1 MCTLS
6 WELCSTKSYTN
17 LYARTHHYKS
27 RTLKIL
33 LTVVTETSSLLS
45 ANVFTM
51 PEHFPW
57 VWGVVEECRILHF
70 PLTGCHV
77 TFRTKT
83 LVHTMYKTRHHWLHG
98 PPYLE
103 AVDCSSLLVMAYLAK
118 RRSRV
123 KRCACMEDWT
133 NNMPSLEGML
143 FGWGVQSTGRNFPM
157 MVIVP
162 YLISNNMNIY
172 TGHSPILTRYWL
184 WLRCAV
190 HR

>member
-1 MCTLS
+1 MHEHTII
-6 WELCSTKSYTN
+6 N
-17 LYARTHHYKS
+17 HA
-27 RTLKIL
+27 L
-33 LTVVTETSSLLS
+33 LRYYLLLS
-45 ANVFTM
+45 LKPLHCYLLMYSPCLSTSLGCG
-51 PEHFPW
+51 

-143 FGWGVQSTGRNFPM
+143 FG
-157 MVIVP
+157 
-162 YLISNNMNIY
+162 
-172 TGHSPILTRYWL
+172 
-184 WLRCAV
+184 
-190 HR
+190 